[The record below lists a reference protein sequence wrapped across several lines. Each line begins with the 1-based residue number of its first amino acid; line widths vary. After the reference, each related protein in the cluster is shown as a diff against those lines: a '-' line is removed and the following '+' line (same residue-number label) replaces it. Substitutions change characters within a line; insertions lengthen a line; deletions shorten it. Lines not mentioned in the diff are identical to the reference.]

1 MKNDNPQI
9 LFNSENPNK
18 ISIQITD
25 SQINELNEGENKR
38 GNSKYNSGRWS
49 EEEHKRF
56 LEGILT
62 YGNEWKKVQNVIK
75 TRSST
80 QARSHA
86 QKFFL
91 RIKKDLMFNP
101 FINNYNFNFFS
112 DDNEIGENFSIKYF
126 FDILNE
132 NEESKFS
139 LKYRKLNKEQKEKI
153 WNFVSKFPSNKTN
166 EEKNNKLNNYNIKNN
181 IEVVIEEKNT
191 KPKNKELLFNIIKD
205 STIRDIINSKR
216 KINNIKINEQIKKS
230 DSNSTNSESDLI
242 FSGKKR
248 ENAFPEREE
257 IPDNCFNINFG
268 IELNNCNKSKKN
280 LFVDINENNLT
291 NENNIVVDNNNY
303 LFYSSNFEYKNYIY

>member
-18 ISIQITD
+18 ISIQLTD
-25 SQINELNEGENKR
+25 SQINESNEGENKR
-38 GNSKYNSGRWS
+38 GDSKYNSGRWS

-91 RIKKDLMFNP
+91 RIKKDLKFHP
-101 FINNYNFNFFS
+101 SVNNYNLNLIS
-112 DDNEIGENFSIKYF
+112 DDNQIGDNFSIKYF

-132 NEESKFS
+132 NEENKFN
-139 LKYRKLNKEQKEKI
+139 LKYRKLNNEQKEKI

-216 KINNIKINEQIKKS
+216 NEQIKKS

-248 ENAFPEREE
+248 ENDFLEREE
-257 IPDNCFNINFG
+257 IPNDNYFKINFG

-280 LFVDINENNLT
+280 LFGDINENNVT
-291 NENNIVVDNNNY
+291 NESNIVVDDNNY
-303 LFYSSNFEYKNYIY
+303 LFYSSNFEYKNYI